1 MADPAICTEPAQHH
15 DAADI
20 RTEMAGDGSQFGYPD
35 VVPPEPPD
43 RPLVR
48 MFVVVLLGL
57 VAVIVLAGAFVL
69 VAA

>member
-1 MADPAICTEPAQHH
+1 MTGA
-15 DAADI
+15 
-20 RTEMAGDGSQFGYPD
+20 GSQFDYPG

>member
-1 MADPAICTEPAQHH
+1 
-15 DAADI
+15 
-20 RTEMAGDGSQFGYPD
+20 MAGDGSQFGYPG

-57 VAVIVLAGAFVL
+57 VAVIVLAAAFVL